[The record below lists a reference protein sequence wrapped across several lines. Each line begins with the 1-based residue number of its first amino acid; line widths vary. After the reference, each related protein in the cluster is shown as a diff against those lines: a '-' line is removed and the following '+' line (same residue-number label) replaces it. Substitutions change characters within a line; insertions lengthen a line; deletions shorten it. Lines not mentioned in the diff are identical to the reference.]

1 MGKKKTAA
9 EKIMTMAQKDR
20 ANSDCDCGMVD
31 TVNTNGVQ
39 SLICVQDKY
48 LSTRT
53 FLHGCEE
60 APTVER
66 KTLDD
71 GTVYYV
77 VAAETRRADGTL
89 IRSELTAFMKK

>member
-9 EKIMTMAQKDR
+9 EKIMAMVQKDR
-20 ANSDCDCGMVD
+20 ASSDNDCGMVD

-48 LSTRT
+48 LSMKT

-60 APTVER
+60 APTIER
-66 KTLDD
+66 ETLDD
-71 GTVYYV
+71 GTVYYKV
-77 VAAETRRADGTL
+77 TAKTCRADGTL
-89 IRSELTAFMKK
+89 VTTELTAFMKK